1 MPESDSG
8 AGYRDGVLPDPHLTV
23 TAPRADPRA
32 VALVLH
38 GGQERSQAPVPW
50 TSPAYLRMLP
60 FALQLRADTRG
71 DLAVAVLRFRVRGWN
86 GAEMSPVADATWAL
100 DRLAQR
106 FPGLPIGVLGHS
118 MGGRTALRV
127 GGHPAVTAVAG
138 LAPWLPPREP
148 SAQLA
153 GRSVLLAHGTA
164 DGMTDP
170 AATAGFAS
178 RLRDEGTPVRFVRIP
193 GEGHAMVRRAHRW
206 HRLASG
212 FLQEELLGAPRS
224 SYESALEGED

>member
-1 MPESDSG
+1 V
-8 AGYRDGVLPDPHLTV
+8 AHDPHLTV
-23 TAPRADPRA
+23 TAPRARPRA

-38 GGQERSQAPVPW
+38 GGQEHSQAAVPW

-71 DLAVAVLRFRVRGWN
+71 DLAVAMLRFRVRGWN

-106 FPGLPIGVLGHS
+106 FPGLAIGVLGHS

-127 GGHPAVTAVAG
+127 GGHSAVTAVAG

-164 DGMTDP
+164 DRVTDP

-178 RLRDEGTPVRFVRIP
+178 RLRAEGTPVRLVRIP
-193 GEGHAMVRRAHRW
+193 GEGHAMIRRAHRW

-224 SYESALEGED
+224 SYELALEGDD

>member
-1 MPESDSG
+1 VPDSR
-8 AGYRDGVLPDPHLTV
+8 AGYRDAVQPDPHLSV
-23 TAPRADPRA
+23 IAPRADPRA
-32 VALVLH
+32 VVLVLH

-50 TSPAYLRMLP
+50 VSPAYLRMLP
-60 FALQLRADTRG
+60 FALQLQADTRG
-71 DLAVAVLRFRVRGWN
+71 DLAVAVIRFRVRGWN
-86 GAEMSPVADATWAL
+86 GAEMSPVADASWAL

-148 SAQLA
+148 SVQLA

-164 DGMTDP
+164 DRMTDP

-178 RLRDEGTPVRFVRIP
+178 RLRDEGTPVRFVQIP
-193 GEGHAMVRRAHRW
+193 GEGHSMVRRAHRW

-224 SYESALEGED
+224 RYGTTVEGQD

>member
-1 MPESDSG
+1 VPHSG
-8 AGYRDGVLPDPHLTV
+8 AGYRDRVVHDPHLTV
-23 TAPRADPRA
+23 AATRADPRA

-38 GGQERSQAPVPW
+38 GGQERSRTPVPR

-60 FALQLRADTRG
+60 FVPRLLADSRG
-71 DLAVAVLRFRVRGWN
+71 DLAVAVIRFRVHGWN
-86 GAEMSPVADATWAL
+86 GADMSPVADATWAL

-127 GGHPAVTAVAG
+127 GGHPAVTAVVG

-153 GRSVLLAHGTA
+153 GRSVLLVHGTA
-164 DGMTDP
+164 DRTTDP

-178 RLRDEGTPVRFVRIP
+178 RLRGEGTPVRFVQIP
-193 GEGHAMVRRAHRW
+193 GEGHTMVRRARRW

-212 FLQEELLGAPRS
+212 FIQEELLGAANRS
-224 SYESALEGED
+224 YRWAWAGEG

>member
-1 MPESDSG
+1 
-8 AGYRDGVLPDPHLTV
+8 VQHDPHLSV
-23 TAPRADPRA
+23 IAPRADPRA
-32 VALVLH
+32 VVLVLH
-38 GGQERSQAPVPW
+38 GGQERSEVPVSW
-50 TSPAYLRMLP
+50 VSPAYLRMLP
-60 FALQLRADTRG
+60 FALQLQGDTRG
-71 DLAVAVLRFRVRGWN
+71 DLAVAVIRFRVRGWN
-86 GAEMSPVADATWAL
+86 GAQMSPVADAIWAL
-100 DRLAQR
+100 DRLALR

-127 GGHPAVTAVAG
+127 GGYPAVTAVAG

-153 GRSVLLAHGTA
+153 GRSVLLVHGTA
-164 DGMTDP
+164 DRMTDP

-178 RLRDEGTPVRFVRIP
+178 RLRDEGTPVRFVQIP
-193 GEGHAMVRRAHRW
+193 GEGHTMVRRAHRW

-224 SYESALEGED
+224 RYEPTVGGQD